1 MNKLLLINSI
11 VSLSLFSTT
20 IAVGE
25 ESPFDRWTTL
35 GKTNDGEVLLLND
48 RSVEIIDI
56 QVDESINNE
65 DGFYQNLPMTKA
77 P

>member
-11 VSLSLFSTT
+11 VSLYLFSTT

-25 ESPFDRWTTL
+25 ESAFDRWTTL

-56 QVDESINNE
+56 QVDESINN
-65 DGFYQNLPMTKA
+65 
-77 P
+77 